1 MKLATKLG
9 QSFVAIL
16 IISTSSVSSA
26 ADWNSIQSDWDS
38 FQSGVDS
45 KWHHFWHN
53 VHVGYA
59 RNNAWPDPFNEVDAH
74 DVIRPFEIM
83 KANGWRM
90 NNTIGHE
97 FFRNGD
103 GALLAAG
110 HRRVNWIATQAPQA
124 RRAVHVLRGS
134 TPDETQARVAAVR
147 NSLAEINIQGSAP
160 HVLVTDI
167 QPSTSSGAVAT
178 KLARERLENL
188 PAPRLPSTSASGQAG
203 ITTPSGN

>member
-16 IISTSSVSSA
+16 IISTSASSSA
-26 ADWNSIQSDWDS
+26 ADWNSVQSDWNSVKHDVES
-38 FQSGVDS
+38 E
-45 KWHHFWHN
+45 WHQFWHN

-59 RNNAWPDPFNEVDAH
+59 RNNAWPDPFNEVDALS
-74 DVIRPFEIM
+74 VIRPFEIM

-90 NNTIGHE
+90 HNTIGHE
-97 FFRNGD
+97 LFRNGD

-110 HRRVNWIATQAPQA
+110 HRRLHWIATQAPEA

-134 TPDETQARVAAVR
+134 TSAETEARVAAVR
-147 NSLAEINIQGSAP
+147 SSLAEIDTQGPKP

-178 KLARERLENL
+178 KLHRERLENL